1 MRRSVTN
8 LVLATI
14 LVGVSL
20 LAAEGAER
28 PRKGDRARGRIAELE
43 QRVAALEREL
53 ASLRADKARQGDGPE
68 AAPTAAEVKI
78 FPLRN
83 ADASETAKLLT
94 QLFGEEV
101 RVVADSRTN
110 SVIAVGPGD
119 DLLTVEA
126 LIARLDEADSARA
139 AVAEVRET
147 LRKHAGAADLKARLE
162 QAEAE
167 VHKRQ
172 ELLQQSER
180 LLEKGFVTKLQ
191 VEAERAALQAAEAV
205 LAQVR
210 AGLEQ
215 FSDEGP
221 AEKQPTP

>member
-1 MRRSVTN
+1 MRRRITS

-14 LVGVSL
+14 LVSVSL
-20 LAAEGAER
+20 PAAEREER
-28 PRKGDRARGRIAELE
+28 HPKEDRARGRLAELE
-43 QRVAALEREL
+43 QRVAVLEREL
-53 ASLRADKARQGDGPE
+53 ASLRADSSRPGGGSAV
-68 AAPTAAEVKI
+68 ATVATEVKI
-78 FPLRN
+78 FALRN
-83 ADASETAKLLT
+83 ADAAETAKLLT

-101 RVVADSRTN
+101 RVVADARTN

-126 LIARLDEADSARA
+126 LIARLDEADSVRT

-147 LRKHAGAADLKARLE
+147 LRKHAGAADLNARLE

-167 VHKRQ
+167 VAKRQ
-172 ELLQQSER
+172 EQLRQTER
-180 LLEKGFVTKLQ
+180 LLEKGFVTSIQ

-215 FSDEGP
+215 LSNEGSS
-221 AEKQPTP
+221 EKQPTP